1 MIFWLLVL
9 LLAACAV
16 PPAPQVVVKPPGTYS
31 PTYEQVKQDVDAIQA
46 GMDTPHPDKG
56 AEYVKPVH

>member
-16 PPAPQVVVKPPGTYS
+16 APPTVVVKPPGTFS

>member
-1 MIFWLLVL
+1 MPRSSVD
-9 LLAACAV
+9 AY
-16 PPAPQVVVKPPGTYS
+16 YS
-31 PTYEQVKQDVDAIQA
+31 PAYEQVKQDVDAIQA

>member
-1 MIFWLLVL
+1 MWR
-9 LLAACAV
+9 ACNAYCET
-16 PPAPQVVVKPPGTYS
+16 ARTDS

>member
-16 PPAPQVVVKPPGTYS
+16 APPLVVVKPPGTYS
-31 PTYEQVKQDVDAIQA
+31 PAYEQVKQDVDAIQA

-56 AEYVKPVH
+56 AE

>member
-1 MIFWLLVL
+1 MLPSFR
-9 LLAACAV
+9 LAMVAI
-16 PPAPQVVVKPPGTYS
+16 APTVVVKPPGTDS

-56 AEYVKPVH
+56 AEYIEAGALT

>member
-1 MIFWLLVL
+1 VIFWLLVL

-16 PPAPQVVVKPPGTYS
+16 APPPVLVKPPGKDS